1 MNCEQVQSLL
11 VSYLEGEVTP
21 SERSLIHAHLRD
33 CTVCQQELTLLSTAR
48 SRIRSMLQRRAAHA
62 VPSLEAWNRLEAKLK
77 LTEAERLPSK
87 KEAWFTSKAPS
98 VKHASNPKTIFGG
111 VSMNKRSM
119 FSAMAGVVVLAI
131 LAVFV
136 ARNVIPASARQIM
149 DRAYE
154 AQSQQPAEQGIQHI
168 RTEIFSNLEARPEDQ
183 GENWNVESYFDL
195 QSGNFRLVSTDTQTG
210 KVTEALAYDGSYEYN
225 SEGTKGSAADGSPL
239 MIYRSPLTQADALS
253 QKLRLRYGVEGLDAK
268 TMFEK
273 MRNDPNTQLVG
284 KETWDGG
291 LQVYAL
297 RSQQPLKLLIDNNVA
312 SPTGLVTVYFEVG
325 TYRLAG
331 SRVTMEK
338 DGKELLISSERTFV
352 EETLPAGT
360 SMDWSLSDL
369 QGVTFVDDVNG
380 EHASPKVISAEEL
393 ASETQTAYLLKTIPE
408 GFSLEIDSLGKR
420 AMDQLF
426 FYEATYTNEVGEYFT
441 IRTFSDKPLELED
454 ASWVDETY
462 TTASGL
468 TLYFVN
474 QPSTEPKFT
483 GGLMQD
489 PNGNVYAIDSTLSRE
504 RIKTLL
510 DDLALVK

>member
-11 VSYLEGEVTP
+11 VAYLDGEVTP
-21 SERSLIHAHLRD
+21 SERTLIQAHLSH
-33 CTVCQQELTLLSTAR
+33 CTVCQQELSLLFTAR
-48 SRIRSMLQRRAAHA
+48 SQVRSMLQRRAVHA
-62 VPSLEAWNRLEAKLK
+62 IPSAEAWNRLEAKLTK
-77 LTEAERLPSK
+77 DDQPTSK
-87 KEAWFTSKAPS
+87 KEAWFTSRAPG
-98 VKHASNPKTIFGG
+98 VKHASNLHKKFGG
-111 VSMNKRSM
+111 VLMNKRSM

-136 ARNVIPASARQIM
+136 ARNVTPASASARQIM

-154 AQSQQPAEQGIQHI
+154 VQSQQPAEQGIEHI
-168 RTEIFSNLEARPEDQ
+168 RTEIFSNLEALPEDQ
-183 GENWNVESYFDL
+183 VEWGEIESYFDL
-195 QSGNFRLVSTDTQTG
+195 QSGNFRMVSTDTQTG

-225 SEGTKGSAADGSPL
+225 SEGTKSNTPDGSAL
-239 MIYRSPLTQADALS
+239 MIYRSPLTQASALS

-273 MRNDPNTQLVG
+273 MRNDPNTQLIG

-380 EHASPKVISAEEL
+380 EHASPKVISVEEL
-393 ASETQTAYLLKTIPE
+393 ASKTQSAYLLKTTPE

-420 AMDQLF
+420 AEDQLF

-441 IRTFSDKPLELED
+441 IRTFTNKPLELED

-462 TTASGL
+462 TTASEL

-489 PNGNVYAIDSTLSRE
+489 SNGNTYAIDSTLSRE
-504 RIKTLL
+504 RIKELL
-510 DDLALVK
+510 EDLVLVK